1 MPGGHRTPE
10 LGLTL
15 HHLNGAFHY
24 RSVPLIDAS
33 VGACFP
39 FERIPDRLE
48 DPADRAFYSAAL
60 KYTAHVTVCDVA
72 ADKVVRDLG
81 FEPDLIPCGAIGSG
95 RVIGQPPHTL
105 NCTLRSLRVRV
116 QKQWEI

>member
-1 MPGGHRTPE
+1 
-10 LGLTL
+10 
-15 HHLNGAFHY
+15 
-24 RSVPLIDAS
+24 
-33 VGACFP
+33 
-39 FERIPDRLE
+39 
-48 DPADRAFYSAAL
+48 
-60 KYTAHVTVCDVA
+60 
-72 ADKVVRDLG
+72 VRDLG